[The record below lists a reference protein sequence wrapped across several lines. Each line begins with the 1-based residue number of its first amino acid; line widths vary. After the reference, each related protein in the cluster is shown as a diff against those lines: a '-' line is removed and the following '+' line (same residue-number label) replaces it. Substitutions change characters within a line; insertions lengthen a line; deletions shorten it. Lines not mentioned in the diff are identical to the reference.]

1 VSDKVSVLFAN
12 EAFYAAFA
20 DRDIKAM
27 EELWSRRPDV
37 TCIHPG
43 WSPLVGHDSVMQSW
57 RAILSNPASP
67 AIICGNATAYVFA
80 DVAYVLYHE
89 NVEQTFLAATN
100 VFLREK
106 GGWKMV
112 HHHAGPSPAPS
123 FDPTSARLPLQ

>member
-1 VSDKVSVLFAN
+1 VSDQVSVLFAN

-20 DRDIKAM
+20 GRDIKAM
-27 EELWSRRPDV
+27 DALWSRRPDV

-43 WSPLVGHDSVMQSW
+43 WPPLLGRDSVMQSW

-67 AIICGNATAYVFA
+67 AIICENASAYVFA
-80 DVAYVLYHE
+80 DVAYVLCHE

-106 GGWKMV
+106 AGWKML

-123 FDPTSARLPLQ
+123 FDPASARQPMQ